1 MALYVRLRHNETM
14 RIYAFCGNPQNLKIL
29 MAQENMG
36 NWMEYACQYAKA
48 QREMKIEKWVYI
60 TIEYRKKERQR
71 VVLFRY
77 DLPRDVYERR
87 QWVVRWRHARLL
99 CQYPKENVQT
109 YFSYYDRRTRLSM
122 DFGSVLSRLS
132 AVKAQITIARRKE
145 QEYLEYQRQNNLFF
159 NEAEDETLAKF
170 RWKLQSKI
178 EKYAELE
185 REVML
190 SVQNARSQS

>member
-1 MALYVRLRHNETM
+1 
-14 RIYAFCGNPQNLKIL
+14 

-36 NWMEYACQYAKA
+36 DWMEYAREYAKI

-60 TIEYRKKERQR
+60 SIEYRTKEGER

-99 CQYPKENVQT
+99 CQYPRENVQT
-109 YFSYYDRRTRLSM
+109 YFSYYDRRTGLSM
-122 DFGSVLSRLS
+122 DFGSALSRLS
-132 AVKAQITIARRKE
+132 AAKTQITIARRKE
-145 QEYLEYQRQNNLFF
+145 REYLEDRRQNDLFF
-159 NEAEDETLAKF
+159 IEEEDEMLAKF
-170 RWKLQSKI
+170 RRKLQAKI

-185 REVML
+185 KEVML
-190 SVQNARSQS
+190 LVQNARLQ

>member
-1 MALYVRLRHNETM
+1 
-14 RIYAFCGNPQNLKIL
+14 

-36 NWMEYACQYAKA
+36 GWMEYAREYAKI
-48 QREMKIEKWVYI
+48 QREMGIERWVCI
-60 TIEYRKKERQR
+60 TIEYRTKERER
-71 VVLFRY
+71 VILFRY
-77 DLPRDVYERR
+77 DLPRDIYERR

-99 CQYPKENVQT
+99 CRYPRENVQT
-109 YFSYYDRRTRLSM
+109 FFSYYDRRTGLDM
-122 DFGSVLSRLS
+122 NFGSALSRLS
-132 AVKAQITIARRKE
+132 AAKAQITIARRKE
-145 QEYLEYQRQNNLFF
+145 QEYLEYQRQNNMFF

>member
-1 MALYVRLRHNETM
+1 
-14 RIYAFCGNPQNLKIL
+14 
-29 MAQENMG
+29 MAQENISD
-36 NWMEYACQYAKA
+36 WMEYAREYAKV
-48 QREMKIEKWVYI
+48 QREMRIEKWVCI
-60 TIEYRKKERQR
+60 TIEYRTNERQR

-109 YFSYYDRRTRLSM
+109 YFSYYDRRTGLSM
-122 DFGSVLSRLS
+122 DFGSALSRLS
-132 AVKAQITIARRKE
+132 AAKAQITIARRKE

-159 NEAEDETLAKF
+159 NEAEDEMLARF
-170 RWKLQSKI
+170 RYKLQSKI

-190 SVQNARSQS
+190 SVQNVRLQ

>member
-1 MALYVRLRHNETM
+1 
-14 RIYAFCGNPQNLKIL
+14 

-36 NWMEYACQYAKA
+36 GWMEYAREYAKI
-48 QREMKIEKWVYI
+48 QREMGIERWVCI
-60 TIEYRKKERQR
+60 TIEYRTKERER
-71 VVLFRY
+71 VILFRY
-77 DLPRDVYERR
+77 DLPRDIYERR

-99 CQYPKENVQT
+99 CRYPRENVQT
-109 YFSYYDRRTRLSM
+109 FFSYYDRRTGLDM
-122 DFGSVLSRLS
+122 NFGSALSRLS
-132 AVKAQITIARRKE
+132 AAKAQITIARRKE
-145 QEYLEYQRQNNLFF
+145 QEYLEYQRQNNMFF
-159 NEAEDETLAKF
+159 NKAEDETLAKF

>member
-1 MALYVRLRHNETM
+1 
-14 RIYAFCGNPQNLKIL
+14 

-36 NWMEYACQYAKA
+36 GWMEYAREYAKA

-60 TIEYRKKERQR
+60 TIEYRTKERQR

-77 DLPRDVYERR
+77 DFPRDVYERR

-109 YFSYYDRRTRLSM
+109 YFSYYDRCTGLSM

-145 QEYLEYQRQNNLFF
+145 QEYLEYQRQNNMFF
-159 NEAEDETLAKF
+159 NEVEDETLAKF
-170 RWKLQSKI
+170 RRKLQSKI
-178 EKYAELE
+178 GKYAELE
-185 REVML
+185 RVVML
-190 SVQNARSQS
+190 SVQNVRLQ